1 MIHTRQ
7 IETQNWSA
15 FLASFSDGN
24 RGRAMGIE
32 IFGLSLGDQSV
43 VRSAPLLG
51 VSFDPEEHGKD
62 IVISTGEEAE
72 DYVHVVEGPTEVW
85 EATEDSGVSNALEI
99 VDRSGVKTILLFMS

>member
-7 IETQNWSA
+7 IETQNWST

-43 VRSAPLLG
+43 VQSAPLLD
-51 VSFDPEEHGKD
+51 VSFDPEEHGTG

-72 DYVHVVEGPTEVW
+72 DYVHIVEGPTEVW
-85 EATEDSGVSNALEI
+85 EATEDNGVSNALEI
-99 VDRSGVKTILLFMS
+99 VDRGGVKTILLFMS